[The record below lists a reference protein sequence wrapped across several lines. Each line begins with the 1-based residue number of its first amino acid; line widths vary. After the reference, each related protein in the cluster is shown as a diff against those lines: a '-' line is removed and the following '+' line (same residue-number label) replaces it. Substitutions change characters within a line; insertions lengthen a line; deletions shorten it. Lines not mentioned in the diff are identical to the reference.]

1 MSRSAGDGLSPN
13 ERSAPSERRSS
24 AQDRPAA
31 TISGAPSARIRTV
44 ERGCIEHAAGRGATL
59 AETYRNLIGGRWV
72 DARSGATFT
81 SVSPANHDEVVGTFP
96 ASGADDVDDAVE
108 AAKRA
113 FPAWSLMPAP
123 KRGEILFRIARLLAE
138 HKEELAR
145 LMTREMGKVLPEARG
160 DVQEAIDVAYYMAGE
175 GRRMFGQTVP
185 SEMPDKFAMAI
196 RRPIGVVGIITPWN
210 FPVAIP
216 GWKLFPALICGNTA
230 VIKPASDTPA
240 CMARFVELLMEGGL
254 PDGVV
259 NLVTG
264 SGGDVGNAI
273 VEHPDVRVIS
283 FTGHTETGVEI
294 SRRAATTLKRVSLE
308 LGGKNAIVIW
318 EDADL
323 QLALDSVIW
332 SAFGTSGQRCTAA
345 SRLIVHRGVH
355 DQFVSMLRDRV
366 DKLVLGDGLLEET
379 DVGPVIN
386 DRAVEKIASYAAIG
400 RQEAD
405 RVIGGEAAREGALG
419 KGSFFQPTVFTN
431 AKPDARIAQE
441 EIFGPVATIVPV
453 STWEETVEVVNSVKY
468 GLSSSLFTRDVNLA
482 FRSIRDFDTGL
493 GYVNHG
499 TIGAEAHLPFGGT
512 KATGNGHREV
522 GQAALEFFS
531 EWKSVY
537 IDYSGKLQ
545 RAQIDTTFA
554 DQE

>member
-1 MSRSAGDGLSPN
+1 
-13 ERSAPSERRSS
+13 
-24 AQDRPAA
+24 
-31 TISGAPSARIRTV
+31 V
-44 ERGCIEHAAGRGATL
+44 
-59 AETYRNLIGGRWV
+59 YRNLIGGEWV

-81 SVSPANHDEVVGTFP
+81 SISPANHEDLVGEFP
-96 ASGADDVDDAVE
+96 ASGSADVDAAVE
-108 AAKRA
+108 AARRA
-113 FPAWSLMPAP
+113 FPAWSLLPAP
-123 KRGEILFRIARLLAE
+123 KRGEILFRIGRLLAE
-138 HKEELAR
+138 HKEELSR

-175 GRRMFGQTVP
+175 GRRLFGQTVP
-185 SEMPDKFAMAI
+185 SEMPDKFAMSI

-216 GWKLFPALICGNTA
+216 AWKLFPALICGNT
-230 VIKPASDTPA
+230 VIMKPASDTPA
-240 CMARFVELLMEGGL
+240 CMVRFVELLMEGGL

-264 SGGDVGNAI
+264 SGGEVGNPI
-273 VEHPDVRVIS
+273 VDHPDVRVIS
-283 FTGHTETGVEI
+283 FTGHTSTGIEI
-294 SRRAATTLKRVSLE
+294 SRRAAETLKRVSLE
-308 LGGKNAIVIW
+308 LGGKNPIVIW

-323 QLALDSVIW
+323 DLALDSVIW

-345 SRLIVHRGVH
+345 SRLIVHRAVH
-355 DQFVSMLRDRV
+355 DEFVGRLRDRV
-366 DKLVLGDGLLEET
+366 GRLVLGDGLLETT

-386 DRAVEKIASYAAIG
+386 ETAVERIAGYAAIG
-400 RQEAD
+400 RTEA
-405 RVIGGEAAREGALG
+405 RLVIGGEPARDGDLA
-419 KGSFFQPTVFTN
+419 KGSFFQPTIFTEV
-431 AKPDARIAQE
+431 KPDARIAQE
-441 EIFGPVATIVPV
+441 EIFGPVASVIPV
-453 STWEETVEVVNSVKY
+453 DSWEETVRIVNGVKY

-482 FRSIRDFDTGL
+482 FRSIRDFESGL

-522 GQAALEFFS
+522 GQAALDFFS

-545 RAQIDTTFA
+545 RAQIDTTFV

>member
-1 MSRSAGDGLSPN
+1 VSKPVS
-13 ERSAPSERRSS
+13 
-24 AQDRPAA
+24 
-31 TISGAPSARIRTV
+31 TF
-44 ERGCIEHAAGRGATL
+44 
-59 AETYRNLIGGRWV
+59 RNLIGDDWV
-72 DARSGATFT
+72 AAKSGATFT
-81 SVSPANHDEVVGTFP
+81 SVNPANHDEVIGEFA
-96 ASGADDVDDAVE
+96 ASGAADVDAAVE
-108 AAKRA
+108 AAKAA
-113 FPAWSLMPAP
+113 FPAWSMMPAP
-123 KRGEILFRIARLLAE
+123 KRGEILFRVARLLAE
-138 HKEELAR
+138 HKEELSR

-240 CMARFVELLMEGGL
+240 CLVRFVELLREGGI
-254 PDGVV
+254 PPGVV
-259 NLVTG
+259 NVVTG
-264 SGGDVGNAI
+264 SGGEVGNPI
-273 VEHPDVRVIS
+273 VAHPDVRVIS
-283 FTGHTETGVEI
+283 FTGHTDTGVEI
-294 SRRAATTLKRVSLE
+294 SRTAAETLKRVSLE
-308 LGGKNAIVIW
+308 LGGKNPIVIW

-323 QLALDSVIW
+323 DLALDSVVW

-345 SRLIVHRGVH
+345 SRIVVHRSVH
-355 DQFVSMLRDRV
+355 DQFVQSLRGRV
-366 DKLVLGDGLLEET
+366 ASLVLGSGLDDAT

-386 DRAVEKIASYAAIG
+386 DTAVERIAAYAAIG
-400 RQEAD
+400 RGEAEL
-405 RVIGGEAAREGALG
+405 VIGGEPARDGKLA
-419 KGSFFQPTVFTN
+419 KGSFFQPTIFADVRPN
-431 AKPDARIAQE
+431 ARIAQE
-441 EIFGPVATIVPV
+441 EIFGPVTSVIPV
-453 STWEETVEVVNSVKY
+453 DDWDEAVRVVNGVKY
-468 GLSSSLFTRDVNLA
+468 GLSTSLFTQNITLA
-482 FRSIRDFDTGL
+482 FRSIRDFDSGL

-499 TIGAEAHLPFGGT
+499 TIGAEAHLPFGGV

-522 GQAALEFFS
+522 GQASLDFFS

-545 RAQIDTTFA
+545 RAQIDMTFV

>member
-1 MSRSAGDGLSPN
+1 
-13 ERSAPSERRSS
+13 
-24 AQDRPAA
+24 
-31 TISGAPSARIRTV
+31 V
-44 ERGCIEHAAGRGATL
+44 
-59 AETYRNLIGGRWV
+59 YRNLIGGEWV

-81 SVSPANHDEVVGTFP
+81 SVSPANREDLVGEFA
-96 ASGADDVDDAVE
+96 ASAAADVDAAVE
-108 AAKRA
+108 AARRA
-113 FPAWSLMPAP
+113 FPAWSLLPAP
-123 KRGEILFRIARLLAE
+123 KRGEILFRIGRLLTE
-138 HKEELAR
+138 HKEELSR

-175 GRRMFGQTVP
+175 GRRLFGQTVP
-185 SEMPDKFAMAI
+185 SEMPDKFAMSI

-216 GWKLFPALICGNTA
+216 AWKLFPALICGNT
-230 VIKPASDTPA
+230 VVMKPASDTPA
-240 CMARFVELLMEGGL
+240 CMVRFVELLMEGGL

-259 NLVTG
+259 NVVTG
-264 SGGDVGNAI
+264 TGAEVGNPL

-283 FTGHTETGVEI
+283 FTGHTSTGIEI
-294 SRRAATTLKRVSLE
+294 SRRAAETLKRVSLE
-308 LGGKNAIVIW
+308 LGGKNPIVIW

-323 QLALDSVIW
+323 DLALDSVIW

-345 SRLIVHRGVH
+345 SRLIVHRAVH
-355 DQFVSMLRDRV
+355 DEFVGRLRDRV
-366 DKLVLGDGLLEET
+366 GRLVLGDGLLETT

-386 DRAVEKIASYAAIG
+386 ETAVERIAGYAEIG
-400 RQEAD
+400 RNEAEL
-405 RVIGGEAAREGALG
+405 VIGGEPARDGDLA
-419 KGSFFQPTVFTN
+419 KGSFFQPTIFTEV
-431 AKPDARIAQE
+431 KPDARIAQE
-441 EIFGPVATIVPV
+441 EIFGPVASVIPV
-453 STWEETVEVVNSVKY
+453 DSWEETVRIVNSVKY

-482 FRSIRDFDTGL
+482 FRSIRDFESGL

-522 GQAALEFFS
+522 GQAALDFFS

-537 IDYSGKLQ
+537 VDYSGKLQ
-545 RAQIDTTFA
+545 RAQIDTTFV

>member
-1 MSRSAGDGLSPN
+1 
-13 ERSAPSERRSS
+13 
-24 AQDRPAA
+24 
-31 TISGAPSARIRTV
+31 V
-44 ERGCIEHAAGRGATL
+44 
-59 AETYRNLIGGRWV
+59 YRNLIGGEWV

-81 SVSPANHDEVVGTFP
+81 SLSPANREDVVGEFP
-96 ASGADDVDDAVE
+96 ASGAADVDAAVDA
-108 AAKRA
+108 ARRA
-113 FPAWSLMPAP
+113 FPAWSLLPAP

-138 HKEELAR
+138 HKEELSR

-175 GRRMFGQTVP
+175 GRRLFGQTVP
-185 SEMPDKFAMAI
+185 SEMPDKFAMSI

-216 GWKLFPALICGNTA
+216 GWKLFPALICGNT
-230 VIKPASDTPA
+230 VVMKPASDTPA
-240 CMARFVELLMEGGL
+240 CMVRFVELLMEGGL

-259 NLVTG
+259 NVVTG
-264 SGGDVGNAI
+264 SGTDVGNAI
-273 VEHPDVRVIS
+273 VDHPDVRVIS
-283 FTGHTETGVEI
+283 FTGHTSTGIEI
-294 SRRAATTLKRVSLE
+294 SRRAAETLKRVSLE
-308 LGGKNAIVIW
+308 LGGKNPIVIW

-323 QLALDSVIW
+323 DLALDSVIW

-345 SRLIVHRGVH
+345 SRLVVHRAVH
-355 DQFVSMLRDRV
+355 DEFVGRLRDRV
-366 DKLVLGDGLLEET
+366 GRLVLGDGLLETT

-386 DRAVEKIASYAAIG
+386 ETAVERIASYAAIG
-400 RQEAD
+400 RQEAQL
-405 RVIGGEAAREGALG
+405 VIGGEPARDGDLA
-419 KGSFFQPTVFTN
+419 KGSFFQPTIFTEV
-431 AKPDARIAQE
+431 KPDARIAQE
-441 EIFGPVATIVPV
+441 EIFGPVASVIPV
-453 STWEETVEVVNSVKY
+453 DSWEEAVRIVNSVKY

-482 FRSIRDFDTGL
+482 FRSIRDFESGL

-522 GQAALEFFS
+522 GQAALDFFS

-545 RAQIDTTFA
+545 RAQIDTTFV

>member
-1 MSRSAGDGLSPN
+1 VSV
-13 ERSAPSERRSS
+13 
-24 AQDRPAA
+24 AA
-31 TISGAPSARIRTV
+31 TPT
-44 ERGCIEHAAGRGATL
+44 
-59 AETYRNLIGGRWV
+59 TYQNLIGDRWV
-72 DARSGATFT
+72 DAKSGGTFE
-81 SVSPANHDEVVGTFP
+81 SVSPANHEDVIGTFP
-96 ASGADDVDDAVE
+96 ASGPADVDAAVV
-108 AAKRA
+108 AAKAA
-113 FPAWSLMPAP
+113 FPSWSLLPAP
-123 KRGEILFRIARLLAE
+123 KRGEILFKVARLLAE

-145 LMTREMGKVLPEARG
+145 LMTREMGKVLPETRG

-175 GRRMFGQTVP
+175 GRRLFGQTVP

-216 GWKLFPALICGNTA
+216 AWKLFPALICGNTA

-240 CMARFVELLMEGGL
+240 CLVRFVQLLLEGGV
-254 PDGVV
+254 PAGVV
-259 NLVTG
+259 NAVTG
-264 SGGDVGNAI
+264 SGGEVGNAI

-294 SRRAATTLKRVSLE
+294 STRAAKTLKRVSLE
-308 LGGKNAIVIW
+308 LGGKNPIVIW

-323 QLALDSVIW
+323 DLALDSVIW

-345 SRLIVHRGVH
+345 SRLIVHRAVY
-355 DQFVSMLRDRV
+355 DDFVELLRKRV
-366 DKLVLGDGLLEET
+366 AALVLGDGLDEKT

-386 DRAVEKIASYAAIG
+386 DRAVEKIAGYAAIG
-400 RQEAD
+400 RDEAD
-405 RVIGGEAAREGALG
+405 LVIGGEPARDGALA
-419 KGSFFQPTVFTN
+419 KGSFFEPTIFADVK
-431 AKPDARIAQE
+431 ADARIAQE
-441 EIFGPVATIVPV
+441 EIFGPVTSVIPV
-453 STWEETVEVVNSVKY
+453 GSWDEAVRVVNGVPY
-468 GLSSSLFTRDVNLA
+468 GLSTSLFTSDVNLA
-482 FRSIRDFDTGL
+482 FRSIRDFDSGL

-545 RAQIDTTFA
+545 RAQIDMEFV
-554 DQE
+554 DQEQV

>member
-1 MSRSAGDGLSPN
+1 VSKPVS
-13 ERSAPSERRSS
+13 
-24 AQDRPAA
+24 
-31 TISGAPSARIRTV
+31 TF
-44 ERGCIEHAAGRGATL
+44 
-59 AETYRNLIGGRWV
+59 RNLIGDDWV
-72 DARSGATFT
+72 AAKSGATFT
-81 SVSPANHDEVVGTFP
+81 SVNPANHDEVIGEFA
-96 ASGADDVDDAVE
+96 ASGAADVDAAVE
-108 AAKRA
+108 AAKAA
-113 FPAWSLMPAP
+113 FPAWSMMPAP
-123 KRGEILFRIARLLAE
+123 KRGEILFKVARLLAE
-138 HKEELAR
+138 HKEELSR

-240 CMARFVELLMEGGL
+240 CLVRFVELLREGGI
-254 PDGVV
+254 PSGVV
-259 NLVTG
+259 NVVTG
-264 SGGDVGNAI
+264 SGGEVGNPI
-273 VEHPDVRVIS
+273 VAHPDVRVIS
-283 FTGHTETGVEI
+283 FTGHTDTGVEI
-294 SRRAATTLKRVSLE
+294 SRTAAETLKRVSLE
-308 LGGKNAIVIW
+308 LGGKNPIVIW

-323 QLALDSVIW
+323 HLALDSVVW

-345 SRLIVHRGVH
+345 SRIVVHRSVH
-355 DQFVSMLRDRV
+355 DQFVQLLRGRV
-366 DKLVLGDGLLEET
+366 ASLVLGSGLDDAT

-386 DRAVEKIASYAAIG
+386 DTAVERIAAYAAIG
-400 RQEAD
+400 RGEAEL
-405 RVIGGEAAREGALG
+405 VIGGEPARDGKLA
-419 KGSFFQPTVFTN
+419 KGSFFQPTIFADVRPN
-431 AKPDARIAQE
+431 ARIAQE
-441 EIFGPVATIVPV
+441 EIFGPVTSVIPV
-453 STWEETVEVVNSVKY
+453 DDWDEAVRVVNGVKY
-468 GLSSSLFTRDVNLA
+468 GLSTSLFTQNITLA
-482 FRSIRDFDTGL
+482 FRSIRDFDSGL

-499 TIGAEAHLPFGGT
+499 TIGAEAHLPFGGV

-522 GQAALEFFS
+522 GQASLDFFS

-545 RAQIDTTFA
+545 RAQIDMSFV

>member
-1 MSRSAGDGLSPN
+1 M
-13 ERSAPSERRSS
+13 
-24 AQDRPAA
+24 
-31 TISGAPSARIRTV
+31 
-44 ERGCIEHAAGRGATL
+44 
-59 AETYRNLIGGRWV
+59 YRNLIGGEWV

-81 SVSPANHDEVVGTFP
+81 SLSPANREDVVGEFP
-96 ASGADDVDDAVE
+96 ASGAADVDAAVE
-108 AAKRA
+108 AAGRA
-113 FPAWSLMPAP
+113 FRAWSLLPAP

-138 HKEELAR
+138 HKEELSR

-175 GRRMFGQTVP
+175 GRRLFGQTVP
-185 SEMPDKFAMAI
+185 SEMPDKFAMSI
-196 RRPIGVVGIITPWN
+196 RRPIGLVGIITPWN

-216 GWKLFPALICGNTA
+216 GWKLFPALICGNT
-230 VIKPASDTPA
+230 VVMKPASDTPA
-240 CMARFVELLMEGGL
+240 CMVRFVELLMEGGL

-259 NLVTG
+259 NVVTG
-264 SGGDVGNAI
+264 SGTDVGNAI
-273 VEHPDVRVIS
+273 VDHPDVRVIS
-283 FTGHTETGVEI
+283 FTGHTSTGIEI
-294 SRRAATTLKRVSLE
+294 SRRAAETLKRVSLE
-308 LGGKNAIVIW
+308 LGGKNPIVIW

-323 QLALDSVIW
+323 DLALDSVIW

-345 SRLIVHRGVH
+345 SRLVVHRAVH
-355 DQFVSMLRDRV
+355 DEFVGRLRDRV
-366 DKLVLGDGLLEET
+366 GRLVLGDGLLETT

-386 DRAVEKIASYAAIG
+386 ETAVERIAGYAAIG
-400 RQEAD
+400 RQEAQL
-405 RVIGGEAAREGALG
+405 VIGGEPAREGDLA
-419 KGSFFQPTVFTN
+419 KGSFFQPTIFTEV
-431 AKPDARIAQE
+431 KPDARIAQE
-441 EIFGPVATIVPV
+441 EIFGPVASVIPV
-453 STWEETVEVVNSVKY
+453 DSWEEAVRIVNSVKY

-482 FRSIRDFDTGL
+482 FRSIRDFESGL

-522 GQAALEFFS
+522 GQAALDFFS

-545 RAQIDTTFA
+545 RAQIDTTFV

>member
-1 MSRSAGDGLSPN
+1 M
-13 ERSAPSERRSS
+13 
-24 AQDRPAA
+24 
-31 TISGAPSARIRTV
+31 
-44 ERGCIEHAAGRGATL
+44 
-59 AETYRNLIGGRWV
+59 YRNLIGGEWV

-81 SVSPANHDEVVGTFP
+81 SVSPANREDLVGEFA
-96 ASGADDVDDAVE
+96 ASAAADVDAAVDA
-108 AAKRA
+108 ARRA
-113 FPAWSLMPAP
+113 FPAWSLLPAP
-123 KRGEILFRIARLLAE
+123 KRGEILFRIGRLLTE
-138 HKEELAR
+138 HKEELSR

-175 GRRMFGQTVP
+175 GRRLFGQTVP
-185 SEMPDKFAMAI
+185 SEMPDKFAMSI

-216 GWKLFPALICGNTA
+216 AWKLFPALICGNT
-230 VIKPASDTPA
+230 VVMKPASDTPA
-240 CMARFVELLMEGGL
+240 CMVRFVELLMEGGL

-259 NLVTG
+259 NVVTG
-264 SGGDVGNAI
+264 TGAEVGNPL
-273 VEHPDVRVIS
+273 VEHPAVRVIS
-283 FTGHTETGVEI
+283 FTGHTSTGIEI
-294 SRRAATTLKRVSLE
+294 SRRAAETLKRVSLE
-308 LGGKNAIVIW
+308 LGGKNPIVIW

-323 QLALDSVIW
+323 DLALDSVIW

-345 SRLIVHRGVH
+345 SRLIVHRAVH
-355 DQFVSMLRDRV
+355 DEFVGRLRDRV
-366 DKLVLGDGLLEET
+366 GRLVLGDGLLETT

-386 DRAVEKIASYAAIG
+386 ETAVERIAGYAEIG
-400 RQEAD
+400 RKEAEL
-405 RVIGGEAAREGALG
+405 VIGGEPARDGDLA
-419 KGSFFQPTVFTN
+419 KGSFFQPTIFTEV
-431 AKPDARIAQE
+431 KPDARIAQE
-441 EIFGPVATIVPV
+441 EIFGPVASVIPV
-453 STWEETVEVVNSVKY
+453 DSWEETVQIVNSVKY

-482 FRSIRDFDTGL
+482 FRSIRDFDSGL

-545 RAQIDTTFA
+545 RAQIDTTFV